1 MKDKNEILAECVNQK
16 CFPDIDSPLDNL
28 ENVPQHQIKKAMDEY
43 AEEYAKAFIEY
54 SRAERF
60 GLWELPDLF
69 ESFKE
74 SLKK

>member
-1 MKDKNEILAECVNQK
+1 MEMRTIDDIIDAAETDLWNDWGTCGYTVGATEK
-16 CFPDIDSPLDNL
+16 IA
-28 ENVPQHQIKKAMDEY
+28 IEY